1 MSAHVQIRPC
11 IIIPIYNNRDTIRT
25 VVESIEPTGIPCLIV
40 DDGSD
45 AGTRDVLENID
56 RDFNWIE
63 VMHRERNGGK
73 GAAMRDGFATAAE
86 RGYSHAIQIDADG
99 QHDAADIPR
108 FLEAARQ
115 APDALILSM
124 PLFDAD
130 APKARVYG
138 RLVTTFCVWIETLST
153 EIKDTLCGY
162 RCYPLEP
169 VLRCYRRARIGDRMV
184 FDTEIAVHLYWQGTP
199 TRTIETHVHYA
210 DGGMSHFDYLTD
222 NLKISWMHIKLIA
235 GMLPR
240 IPRLIRRRRT
250 R

>member
-1 MSAHVQIRPC
+1 MQIRPC
-11 IIIPIYNNRDTIRT
+11 IIIPIYNNRDTIRS
-25 VVESIEPTGIPCLIV
+25 VVDSIEPAGIPCLIV

-45 AGTRDVLENID
+45 AATRGELHDID
-56 RDFNWIE
+56 HDFDWIE
-63 VMHRERNGGK
+63 VIHRDRNGGK
-73 GAAMRDGFATAAE
+73 GAAMRDGFATAV
-86 RGYSHAIQIDADG
+86 RNGFTHAIQMDADG
-99 QHDAADIPR
+99 QHDAGDIPR
-108 FLEAARQ
+108 FLEAAQ
-115 APDALILSM
+115 QSPDALILSA

-169 VLRCYRRARIGDRMV
+169 VMRCYQRARIGSGMV

-199 TRTIETHVHYA
+199 TRTIETRVHYA
-210 DGGMSHFDYLTD
+210 DGGMSHFDYLND
-222 NLKISWMHIKLIA
+222 NLKISWMHTKLIA
-235 GMLPR
+235 GMLLR
-240 IPRLIRRRRT
+240 IPQLIRRRRT